1 MKKTPPKELTSRIQ
15 TAKNDRARM
24 QALVNGYLA
33 LVDPVRPRIG
43 DNVAKPVNRENEVD
57 DLFSTEMAD
66 TAFDFGSDVI
76 ARIMPRDRDWL
87 TYEVLEQLPDEIKVQ
102 IEPVIKARTRQ
113 IFDAIRASNLYDE
126 GLSEWALDLGH
137 GTGGLMITD
146 PGYGQPAYCE
156 AIAPHQALL
165 IRGARGLSFKGRECA
180 WTLAEALAYW
190 PTYDW
195 PEEFKRRAKDDKD
208 GCKRV
213 IVGEYATRI
222 PDPGDERWL
231 WQVVVDGHLAHT
243 QELKGKGS
251 CPIIFTRWRTIS
263 STAWGLGPMLPAVPN
278 GRVLD
283 QVSYLMLKSLGK
295 NVDPPFFYD
304 DDGTLN
310 FEGGLAPGAAIPREK
325 GSRIDFW
332 EPSARLDAGFFQEA
346 RLEDK
351 VRRAGFQAGPR
362 QRGLT
367 PPTAFQWADEKAE
380 EGRRLEMPTGKLYA
394 EAVLAIVERFEF
406 MMMASG
412 AIDELIPVKDYDKAI
427 RARPQNPLARQQDYE
442 SVQSSFQILNAARAA
457 FDGQLVAGFVDARA
471 TFENIKSKL
480 NDENIVMREEEQA
493 DELLRGV
500 LGQPGMAPGL
510 ETAPGTPPVSAA

>member
-1 MKKTPPKELTSRIQ
+1 
-15 TAKNDRARM
+15 M
-24 QALVNGYLA
+24 QALINGYLA

-43 DNVAKPVNRENEVD
+43 DSVDKPVNRESEVD

-66 TAFDFGSDVI
+66 TAFDFGSDII

-87 TYEVLEQLPDEIKVQ
+87 TYETVETLPDEIKVQ
-102 IEPVIKARTRQ
+102 IEEPLKLRTKK

-126 GLSEWALDLGH
+126 GLSEWSLDMGH

-146 PGYGQPAYCE
+146 PGFGQADYVE
-156 AIAPHQALL
+156 AIAPHQLL
-165 IRGARGLSFKGRECA
+165 IVRGARGLRFKGRECA

-190 PTYDW
+190 PNYDW
-195 PEEFKRRAKDDKD
+195 PPEFRKRAADDKD

-222 PDPGDERWL
+222 PDPGDERWK
-231 WQVVVDGHLAHT
+231 WQVVVDGHLAYE
-243 QELKGKGS
+243 QELKGRGS
-251 CPIIFTRWRTIS
+251 CPIIVSRWRTIQ
-263 STAWGLGPMLPAVPN
+263 STAWGLGPLLPAVPN

-310 FEGGLAPGAAIPREK
+310 FDAGLTPGSAIPREK

-332 EPSARLDAGFFQEA
+332 EPSSRLDVGYFQEA
-346 RLEDK
+346 KLEDK

-394 EAVLAIVERFEF
+394 EAVLSIVERFEF
-406 MMMASG
+406 MLMERG
-412 AIDELIPVKDYDKAI
+412 AIDELIPVEGRAEAI

-442 SVQSSFQILNAARAA
+442 SVQTTLQLLNGANAAFGPQATAA
-457 FDGQLVAGFVDARA
+457 EVDVRG
-471 TFENIKSKL
+471 TLEKMKSKT
-480 NDENIVMREEEQA
+480 NDQNLVLRPKQQA
-493 DELLRGV
+493 DEYMRGV

-510 ETAPGTPPVSAA
+510 ETAPAGAEAPPV